1 MTLLRRVLGDTLRGR
16 RLRQRRTLREV
27 SGAARVSLGY
37 LSEVERGQKEAS
49 SELLAAICEAL
60 DVKLSDLLWE
70 VSETMRRSERAAE
83 VARVPGR
90 VILPAPARRPVP
102 AGVGPGPGPAPSPT
116 GFDGAGFEAAGF
128 DGASLDAASFEA
140 AGFEAAGFDAAGFE
154 ESAEAPA
161 AEPVAEPVGALDS
174 AALLPA
180 APVGLLDPTE
190 LDGVDLAE
198 LETGDGLGELEILVG
213 LTDLP
218 GRGDGPYAA
227 RCLAAA

>member
-27 SGAARVSLGY
+27 SGSARVSLGY

-60 DVKLSDLLWE
+60 DVKLSDLLRE
-70 VSETMRRSERAAE
+70 VSDTMRRSERAAE
-83 VARVPGR
+83 VRRVPGR
-90 VILPAPARRPVP
+90 VILPAPSRRPVP
-102 AGVGPGPGPAPSPT
+102 AGVGGPPPADGFEEDFDADALVEAFEEDFRAEPEPEPAAIADSLPAPSPAPE
-116 GFDGAGFEAAGF
+116 D
-128 DGASLDAASFEA
+128 
-140 AGFEAAGFDAAGFE
+140 
-154 ESAEAPA
+154 APA
-161 AEPVAEPVGALDS
+161 RPVEEG
-174 AALLPA
+174 
-180 APVGLLDPTE
+180 G

-198 LETGDGLGELEILVG
+198 LETGDGLGELEVLLG

-218 GRGDGPYAA
+218 GRPDGPYGA